1 MLKIWVSALCVW
13 LGLAG
18 AGSRRSGHRR
28 TALALAREVIVLSG
42 GEAMFTDMLAQMRP
56 MMLQDFQSRG
66 VGEEVANRF
75 IEVFTEEFAREA
87 PRFVELSAMAY
98 ANAYNDQEL
107 RDIAAFCVCR
117 PGRAW
122 VQRQSEI
129 SGAMMRAGM
138 IIGEEVAARA
148 LERVA
153 QTPPPAYAVNERAAS
168 RERGGSICPSSDA
181 LVVVHRVEDHAG
193 RDHDQQNVAINHH
206 IAAAIRSGRQPVVE
220 IVRDR
225 IPVRVVRQNVA
236 DAPRTIRTAPT
247 VIAVP
252 IIVVPKKPEKISE

>member
-13 LGLAG
+13 LALAG
-18 AGSRRSGHRR
+18 AGFAQERPSEER
-28 TALALAREVIVLSG
+28 LALAREVIVLSG

-107 RDIAAFCVCR
+107 RDIAAFLR
-117 PGRAW
+117 MPSGRAW

-153 QTPPPAYAVNERAAS
+153 QTPPPHT
-168 RERGGSICPSSDA
+168 P
-181 LVVVHRVEDHAG
+181 
-193 RDHDQQNVAINHH
+193 
-206 IAAAIRSGRQPVVE
+206 
-220 IVRDR
+220 
-225 IPVRVVRQNVA
+225 
-236 DAPRTIRTAPT
+236 
-247 VIAVP
+247 
-252 IIVVPKKPEKISE
+252 